1 MQKDT
6 TCLRKQGGRAK
17 YAVLLILLI
26 ILGSFISL
34 SISKISSGMEQQF
47 QLELFFDSIFHYDYR
62 NIQHYII
69 RDIQI
74 PRVIGAIAVG
84 CFLAVGGSIMQ
95 SVTRNYLADPS
106 IVGVNSGAT
115 LGLTLGYL
123 LMQGNTSYNE
133 NVFFSIM
140 GAMGASLFIFILS
153 PMLRGNDSKIKLLL
167 VGSAVSMLLSSIAS
181 TIAFR
186 AMLGEQ
192 LRMWSDGGLTG
203 IKWGGV
209 GVLALGLVGVLI
221 GLLFAK
227 EFTILSMGDEV
238 AASLGTNVKLVKIV
252 GILAV
257 SVLSGVVVSVVG
269 GIGFIGFMI
278 PNISKMLCGG
288 DFRKA
293 MPVSAL
299 MGSAFMLYA
308 DIISRTINYPFETPI
323 GSITSVIAI
332 PFFLYLVNSKKAR
345 MIDGAK

>member
-1 MQKDT
+1 MRNSK
-6 TCLRKQGGRAK
+6 TCLREKGGQAK
-17 YAVLLILLI
+17 YFLLFILLI
-26 ILGSFISL
+26 VLGSLWSL
-34 SISKISSGMEQQF
+34 SLSKISSGMEQQF
-47 QLELFFDSIFHYDYR
+47 QFGMFFDSIFHYDYR

-74 PRVIGAIAVG
+74 PRVMGAIIVG

-115 LGLTLGYL
+115 LGLTFGFLI
-123 LMQGNTSYNE
+123 MHGNTSYYE
-133 NVFFSIM
+133 NVFFSVM
-140 GAMGASLFIFILS
+140 GAMGASLLIFIIS
-153 PMLRGNDSKIKLLL
+153 PMLKGNDSKIKLLL
-167 VGSAVSMLLSSIAS
+167 VGSAISMLLSSIAS

-203 IKWGGV
+203 IQWGGI
-209 GVLALGLVGVLI
+209 GVLAIGAIGVLI
-221 GLLFAK
+221 GILFAK

-238 AASLGTNVKLVKIV
+238 ATSLGTNVKLVKII
-252 GILAV
+252 GIIAV

-293 MPVSAL
+293 MPISAL